1 MLLRESAL
9 FWRSVKRV
17 GKENRRRRGN
27 TMKLDDKVVITAA
40 LTGVAANRDQCKWI
54 PYTPEEIAEEALR
67 AYNAG
72 AAIVHIHG
80 REYDGTPSWRV
91 EIFREVMQEVRKR
104 CPIIINFST
113 GAVGVDR
120 DTRIGHIRELRPEI
134 AALNMG
140 TMNYAKY
147 SSKRKNFVF
156 SLVFQNPF
164 DDIMFFLDTMNRSG
178 VKPEC
183 ECFDLG
189 HVESILPLMDM
200 GLLRNFQLSLVMG
213 VVGGMG
219 ATARNLT
226 HVSSVV
232 PAGVAWQVIG
242 ISQEQWLLVSTALA
256 LGGNIRVGLEDNFY
270 LSPGK
275 MAEGNGPLVEKAARM
290 ARDIG
295 REPATV
301 EEARAILG
309 LHEAEVRTR
318 EAK

>member
-1 MLLRESAL
+1 VNHS
-9 FWRSVKRV
+9 
-17 GKENRRRRGN
+17 GKENEKRRG
-27 TMKLDDKVVITAA
+27 TIMALADKVVISAA
-40 LTGVAANRDQCKWI
+40 LTGVAANREQCKWI
-54 PYTPEEIAEEALR
+54 PYTPQEIAEEALR

-80 REYDGTPSWRV
+80 REYDGSPSWRV
-91 EIFREVMQEVRKR
+91 EIFREVMQEVRKK

-120 DTRIGHIRELRPEI
+120 DTRIGHIRESRPEI

-147 SSKRKNFVF
+147 SAKRRNFVF
-156 SLVFQNPF
+156 SLVFQNTF
-164 DDIMFFLDTMNRSG
+164 DDIMFFLAAMNQNG

-189 HVESILPLMDM
+189 HVESIPPLMDM
-200 GLLRNFQLSLVMG
+200 GLLDNFQVSLIMG

-219 ATARNLT
+219 ATARNLA
-226 HVSSVV
+226 HVSSLV
-232 PAGVAWQVIG
+232 PAGAAWQVIG
-242 ISQEQWLLVSTALA
+242 ISQEQWLLIGTALA

-275 MAEGNGPLVEKAARM
+275 MGEGNGPLVEKASRM

-301 EEARAILG
+301 DEARTILR
-309 LHEAEVRTR
+309 LYRPEEKTR
-318 EAK
+318 EAE